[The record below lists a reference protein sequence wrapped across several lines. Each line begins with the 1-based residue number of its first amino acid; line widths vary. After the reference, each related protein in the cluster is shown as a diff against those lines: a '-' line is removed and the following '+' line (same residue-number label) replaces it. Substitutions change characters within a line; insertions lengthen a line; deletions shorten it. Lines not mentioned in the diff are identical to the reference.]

1 MKKLLACILSL
12 AMLTG
17 LLSGCGGG
25 GGETSVPG
33 NALTMGYWVADSMVM
48 EGTEFT
54 NEDMTG
60 IFGPGDAVLTLAFQ
74 EDNTFTGVMFEEPI
88 SGTYTEAETGYK
100 LDMMGETVTASLAD
114 GILTFTLTE
123 GTFFTLVNQEEMPE
137 ALAKNPWAT
146 YDPNFTIEETYTM
159 GNFMGFG
166 WYYIEDNVLYGL
178 THTASND
185 GSLGATPFYMT
196 GDFPEFEETTVLDD
210 RGPANYLT
218 KIGDHLYYTLNG
230 NAICRMML
238 DGSGKET
245 LYQGACDYLFTHQ
258 DRLYFTDED
267 YCLVST
273 DLDGKDMQTVVNKEI
288 YYPYFI
294 SSDWLIFQDDA
305 DNESLHLYNTT
316 YGTEFNL
323 TEEPSFNPVLD
334 GHWLYFTQEADGLFY
349 LSRIDM
355 SDPENFPF
363 EQSEKPLPEAWFMVD
378 EAYIYGPSHSVTK
391 DLWKDLTCTT
401 EYVKQAEMYVGA
413 DYTIHH
419 ELDENGLIT
428 GKYLMSKARN
438 GGSPFP

>member
-1 MKKLLACILSL
+1 MKKVFACILSL
-12 AMLTG
+12 VMLTS
-17 LLSGCGGG
+17 LVTGCGGG
-25 GGETSVPG
+25 EETPP
-33 NALTMGYWVADSMVM
+33 ADPLTTGYWVADSMVM

-54 NEDMTG
+54 NQDMTG

-88 SGTYTEAETGYK
+88 SGTYTETETGYE

-123 GTFFTLVNQEEMPE
+123 GTFFTLVNQEEMP
-137 ALAKNPWAT
+137 ASLGKNPWST

-166 WYYIEDNVLYGL
+166 WYYIEDDVLYGL

-185 GSLGATPFYMT
+185 GSLGATPFYMK
-196 GDFPEFEETTVLDD
+196 GDFHEFEETAVLDD

-258 DRLYFTDED
+258 DRLYFTAEN
-267 YCLVST
+267 YRLVST
-273 DLDGKDMQTVVNKEI
+273 DLDGKDMQTVVDKEI

-316 YGTEFNL
+316 YGTEVNL
-323 TEEPSFNPVLD
+323 TDVPSYHPILD
-334 GHWLYFTQEADGLFY
+334 GHYLYFTQEADGRYY
-349 LSRIDM
+349 LCRMDM
-355 SDPENFPF
+355 SDPENFSF
-363 EQSEKPLPEAWFMVD
+363 EQSENPMPEAWLMID
-378 EAYIYGPSHSVTK
+378 EDYIYGPACDGMVK
-391 DLWKDLTCTT
+391 DQWKNLMCTV
-401 EYVKQAEMYVGA
+401 EYVKQAEMYVWA
-413 DYTIHH
+413 DYSIHH
-419 ELDENGLIT
+419 DLDENGLIT
-428 GKYLMSKARN
+428 GKYLMSKERN